1 MVLSETLSCPA
12 DLRAL
17 AEVNISPGRKQVATW
32 LCRRLALSAST
43 VLLGNFWGF
52 FQTHFAHIAIG
63 RWRTFFCEMIQAT
76 NPRGAENMWFGQFGF
91 VRPEKIQM
99 SWITRSAI
107 NTVGAKF

>member
-1 MVLSETLSCPA
+1 MSIHTILPSRGPILGLCDWFGLYSRLSNTSFYPLILTKLMVLSETLSCPT

-52 FQTHFAHIAIG
+52 FQTHFAGSH
-63 RWRTFFCEMIQAT
+63 
-76 NPRGAENMWFGQFGF
+76 
-91 VRPEKIQM
+91 
-99 SWITRSAI
+99 
-107 NTVGAKF
+107 